1 MFLWMKD
8 NRTHIE
14 ARHQV
19 TVEEVEEVFYN
30 NPLLRVSNSQP
41 NETKH
46 YRAFGQTDE
55 GRYLMVVFVKAAHG
69 RIKPF
74 SAREMTAAEKR
85 KYSKR

>member
-1 MFLWMKD
+1 MFLWTKD

-14 ARHQV
+14 ERHQV
-19 TVEEVEEVFYN
+19 TVTEVEEIFYN

-41 NETKH
+41 NEPKR
-46 YRAFGQTDE
+46 YLAFGQTDA
-55 GRYLMVVFVKAAHG
+55 GRYLMVVFVKEAHG